1 MMTMEHETGSAAPS
15 HAQAD
20 AGVRPLNVVHVIGGL
35 GQGGAEAVLL
45 RLVAA
50 SNGACRHTVIS
61 LSDEGVY
68 GAALRDAGAELITLG
83 ASRGAG
89 MWRAFRQLR
98 DHLRRLRPDAVQ
110 TWMYHGNIIGGLA
123 ARSVGLNNVAWGI
136 RNAGVSLEKSS
147 RLARITFRLGA
158 WNAGWLPRV
167 IVCCAQDARIR
178 HEQVGYVGEKLL
190 TIPNG
195 YDLAR
200 FAPDAAS
207 RASLREQWQVPDDA
221 WLFGCVARWDPLK
234 DHANLLSAFAQLRRE
249 HPGADLRCVLVGRDM
264 DAGNR
269 ELATLLQGLGLGSEV
284 ILAGPSQDIPA
295 VMNALDTHVLSS
307 LAEGFPNVVAEA
319 MACGTP
325 VVATDVGDAAEIVAN
340 AGWVVPPRNAAALAH
355 GMVQAWQARGDGT
368 GERGRASVVARF
380 GLERM
385 AQRYISLWSGLRD
398 RLGMAALRRLVAG
411 AEVPVQ
417 RPRRLMYVVNNPAF
431 FLSHRLPL
439 AQAAL
444 ARGDEV
450 HLVTMPGPSVINAL
464 NFGMVHHSLPM
475 TRSGGNPLQ
484 ELRTLCTLWRLFHRV
499 RPDVVHL
506 VTIKPVLYGGI
517 AARLAGVPGMVAA
530 ISGLGFLFT
539 GDASQHGWTRR
550 VALMLYRWALGHRN
564 SRVIFQNAEDR
575 DALLAVGAVRE
586 GQIVMIRGS
595 GVDLEKYPALPEP
608 PVPVKV
614 VMAARLL
621 RDKGVGEYVE
631 AARLSRAQGASVQ
644 WLLAGQPDLGN
655 PASVSEADVAAWRAE
670 GAVEVLGERHDVA
683 ALYGA
688 AHIVALPSYREGL
701 PKSLVEAA
709 ACGRA
714 VVTTD
719 VAGCRDA
726 ITPNVTGILVPV
738 RDAKA
743 LFEAVLALANDEAG
757 RQEMGRQG
765 RLLAEAEFDIR
776 KVVQMHLAL
785 YDAVT
790 PNGKR

>member
-1 MMTMEHETGSAAPS
+1 MSERSEGATVHGAA
-15 HAQAD
+15 AD
-20 AGVRPLNVVHVIGGL
+20 GKLRVTHIIGGL

-50 SNGACRHTVIS
+50 SASRCQHTVIS

-68 GAALRDAGAELITLG
+68 GAPLREAGAEVIALG
-83 ASRGAG
+83 ASRGGG

-98 DHLRRLRPDAVQ
+98 QLLRNLRPDAVQ
-110 TWMYHGNIIGGLA
+110 TWMYHGNVIGGLA

-147 RLARITFRLGA
+147 RLARLTFRLGA
-158 WNAGWLPRV
+158 WCSGWLPRL
-167 IVCCAQDARIR
+167 IVCCAQDARVR
-178 HEQVGYVGEKLL
+178 HEQAGYVAEKLV
-190 TIPNG
+190 TVPNG

-200 FAPDAAS
+200 FTRDPAGRERLRREWKVDA
-207 RASLREQWQVPDDA
+207 DT

-234 DHANLLSAFAQLRRE
+234 DHTNLLEAFARLRRD
-249 HPGADLRCVLVGRDM
+249 HPEAPLRCVLVGRDM
-264 DAGNR
+264 DAANTA
-269 ELATLLQGLGLGSEV
+269 LASLLQRLQLTDSV

-295 VMNALDTHVLSS
+295 VMSALDTHVLSS

-319 MACGTP
+319 MACGTL
-325 VVATDVGDAAEIVAN
+325 VVATDVGDAADIVGD
-340 AGWVVPPRNAAALAH
+340 AGWIVPARDADALAQ
-355 GMVQAWQARGDGT
+355 GMAQAWQTDGE
-368 GERGRASVVARF
+368 GRAERGRASVTARF

-385 AQRYISLWSGLRD
+385 AQRYEAIWEGLRA
-398 RLGMAALRRLVAG
+398 RLGLSALRRQAQG
-411 AEVPVQ
+411 QPVPAR

-444 ARGDEV
+444 ANGDEV
-450 HLVTMPGPSVINAL
+450 HLATMPGTSVSEVL
-464 NFGMVHHSLPM
+464 SHGLVHHSLPM

-484 ELRTLCTLWRLFHRV
+484 ELRTLWSLWRLFLRV

-517 AARLAGVPGMVAA
+517 AARFAGVPGVVAA

-539 GDASQHGWTRR
+539 GQASQRSWMRR
-550 VALMLYRWALGHRN
+550 VALQLYRWALGHRN
-564 SRVIFQNAEDR
+564 SRVIFQNEEDR
-575 DALLAVGAVRE
+575 DALLRAGAVRPE
-586 GQIVMIRGS
+586 QVVMIRGS
-595 GVDLEKYPALPEP
+595 GVDLDRYPALPEP
-608 PVPVKV
+608 PAPVRV

-621 RDKGVGEYVE
+621 RDKGVEEYVA
-631 AARLSRAQGASVQ
+631 AARQSKAAGGTVQ
-644 WLLAGQPDLGN
+644 WLLAGQPDPGN
-655 PASVSEADVAAWRAE
+655 PASATETDVAAWRAE
-670 GAVEVLGERHDVA
+670 GAVEVLGERHDIA
-683 ALYGA
+683 ALYA
-688 AHIVALPSYREGL
+688 SAHIVALPSYREGL

-726 ITPNVTGILVPV
+726 ITPGVTGVLVPV
-738 RDAKA
+738 RDAGA
-743 LFEAVLALANDEAG
+743 LMQAVQALAADDAR

-765 RLLAEAEFDIR
+765 RLLAQAEFDIR
-776 KVVQMHLAL
+776 KVIQAHLAI
-785 YDAVT
+785 YDAVSPRRLVT
-790 PNGKR
+790 PAA